1 MAMSAEKSAITPDP
15 AVRDSEGRAVSRNH
29 DRIDDLRSKLSGWHF
44 SKESLSYGE
53 REILY
58 VAEQLM
64 GELDRI
70 AGGYYR

>member
-1 MAMSAEKSAITPDP
+1 MSSSNAPLDF
-15 AVRDSEGRAVSRNH
+15 AVRDDEGRAVTRNH
-29 DRIDDLRSKLSGWHF
+29 DRVDDLRSKLSGWHF
-44 SKESLSYGE
+44 SKEALTPEE
-53 REILY
+53 RQILY